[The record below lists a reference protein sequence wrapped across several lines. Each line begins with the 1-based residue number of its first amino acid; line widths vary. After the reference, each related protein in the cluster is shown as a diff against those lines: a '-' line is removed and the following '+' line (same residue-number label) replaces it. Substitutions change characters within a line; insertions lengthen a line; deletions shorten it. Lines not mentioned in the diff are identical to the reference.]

1 MEVVV
6 EFAFVNQLR
15 VIRVD
20 GLNFYGN
27 FKVCFGVDCLKD
39 LSESSFIDLSDDLE
53 VFADLLKH
61 LRHSYSVINYLLK

>member
-15 VIRVD
+15 MIRVG
-20 GLNFYGN
+20 GLNFDSDFEVGL
-27 FKVCFGVDCLKD
+27 GVDSLED
-39 LSESSFIDLSDDLE
+39 LSESSFIDLSNDLE

-61 LRHSYSVINYLLK
+61 LRHSYSVINNLLE